1 MNLKDRR
8 FGRLVVEGN
17 ASRKGYVICLCDCGK
32 RKEIR
37 ATSLTKAFQPTRS
50 CGCIQRERACIV
62 GSKTIPQNIAKQVET
77 NMQYHT
83 NFQVIGTHTP
93 PKNNTSGH
101 KGISWDADRKMWVA
115 YINVHN
121 KRVFLGRYAKLDA
134 AVEARKRAEEKY
146 HDPLIAQRDA
156 AEKEGVHDVG

>member
-50 CGCIQRERACIV
+50 CGCIQRELVRAI
-62 GSKTIPQNIAKQVET
+62 GSKTIPQNMEKQVKT
-77 NMQYHT
+77 NLRYHT
-83 NFQVIGTHTP
+83 NFQVIEDKNP
-93 PKNNTSGH
+93 PKHNTSGY
-101 KGISWDADRKMWVA
+101 KGISWDVHRKKWMT
-115 YINVHN
+115 YINVHS
-121 KRVFLGRYAKLDA
+121 KRIFIGRFASLDD
-134 AVEARKRAEEKY
+134 AVDARKEAEEKY
-146 HDPLIAQRDA
+146 HKPLIDQKKTDL
-156 AEKEGVHDVG
+156 EVNKT

>member
-50 CGCIQRERACIV
+50 CGCIQRELVRAI
-62 GSKTIPQNIAKQVET
+62 GSKTIPQNMEKQVKT
-77 NMQYHT
+77 NLRYHT
-83 NFQVIGTHTP
+83 NFQVIEDVNP
-93 PKNNTSGH
+93 PKHNTSGY
-101 KGISWDADRKMWVA
+101 KGISWDVHRKKWMT
-115 YINVHN
+115 YINVHS
-121 KRVFLGRYAKLDA
+121 KRIFIGRFASLDD
-134 AVEARKRAEEKY
+134 AVDARKEAEEKY
-146 HDPLIAQRDA
+146 HKPLIDQKKTDLEANS
-156 AEKEGVHDVG
+156 HDC

>member
-50 CGCIQRERACIV
+50 CGCIQRELVRAI
-62 GSKTIPQNIAKQVET
+62 GSKTIPQNMEKQVKT
-77 NMQYHT
+77 NLRYHT
-83 NFQVIGTHTP
+83 NFQVIEDVNP
-93 PKNNTSGH
+93 PKHNTSGY
-101 KGISWDADRKMWVA
+101 KGISWDVHRKKWMT
-115 YINVHN
+115 YINVHS
-121 KRVFLGRYAKLDA
+121 KRIFIGRFASLDD
-134 AVEARKRAEEKY
+134 AVDARKEAEEKY
-146 HDPLIAQRDA
+146 HKPLIDQKKTDS
-156 AEKEGVHDVG
+156 EVNKT

>member
-50 CGCIQRERACIV
+50 CGCIQRELVRAI
-62 GSKTIPQNIAKQVET
+62 GSKTIPQNMEKQVKT
-77 NMQYHT
+77 NLRYHT
-83 NFQVIGTHTP
+83 NFQVIEDVNP
-93 PKNNTSGH
+93 PKHNTSGY
-101 KGISWDADRKMWVA
+101 KGISWDIHRKKWMT
-115 YINVHN
+115 YINVHS
-121 KRVFLGRYAKLDA
+121 KRIFIGRFASLDD
-134 AVEARKRAEEKY
+134 AVDARKEAEEKY
-146 HDPLIAQRDA
+146 HKPLIDQKKTDLEANS
-156 AEKEGVHDVG
+156 HDC

>member
-50 CGCIQRERACIV
+50 CGCIQRELVRAI
-62 GSKTIPQNIAKQVET
+62 GSKTIPQNMEKQVKT
-77 NMQYHT
+77 NLRYHT
-83 NFQVIGTHTP
+83 NFQVIEDKNP
-93 PKNNTSGH
+93 PKHNTSGY
-101 KGISWDADRKMWVA
+101 KGISWDVHRKKWMT
-115 YINVHN
+115 YINVHS
-121 KRVFLGRYAKLDA
+121 KRIFIGRFASLDD
-134 AVEARKRAEEKY
+134 AVDARKEAEEKY
-146 HDPLIAQRDA
+146 HKPLIDQKKTDS
-156 AEKEGVHDVG
+156 EVNKT